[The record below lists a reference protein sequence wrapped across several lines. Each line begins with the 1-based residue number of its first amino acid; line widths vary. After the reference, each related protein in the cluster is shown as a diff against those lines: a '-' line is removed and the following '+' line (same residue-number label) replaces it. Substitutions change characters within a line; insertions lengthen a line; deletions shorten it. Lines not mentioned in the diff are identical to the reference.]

1 MNEKMKKILA
11 GMGVLAA
18 FGLGGS
24 AIAGAQNG
32 SSAEK
37 PAAQSEAGEKGEANE
52 TGEKGEANETEQK
65 VTGADA
71 DRAGKAALKSVG
83 GGKVVSVEKETP
95 EAAAEKPEAGEK
107 PDSAKERAID
117 QKVAY
122 SAEVQTSDGKT
133 VDVSLDDAFNVL
145 GSEQDSEDSNEQAGE
160 SPSQR

>member
-37 PAAQSEAGEKGEANE
+37 PAAQSEAGEKGE
-52 TGEKGEANETEQK
+52 KGEANETEQK
-65 VTGADA
+65 VAGADA
-71 DRAGKAALKSVG
+71 DRAGRAALQSVG
-83 GGKVVSVEKETP
+83 SGKVVSVEKETP

-107 PDSAKERAID
+107 PDSAKEQAID
-117 QKVAY
+117 QKIAY
-122 SAEVQTSDGKT
+122 SVEVQTSDGKT

-145 GSEQDSEDSNEQAGE
+145 GSEQDTEGPNEQAGE

>member
-1 MNEKMKKILA
+1 MNEKMKRILA

-37 PAAQSEAGEKGEANE
+37 PAAQSEAGAKGEAD
-52 TGEKGEANETEQK
+52 ETEQK

-71 DRAGKAALKSVG
+71 DRAGQAALQSVG
-83 GGKVVSVEKETP
+83 SGKVVSVEKETP

-107 PDSAKERAID
+107 PDSAKEQAID

-122 SAEVQTSDGKT
+122 SVEVQTSDGKT

-145 GSEQDSEDSNEQAGE
+145 GSEQDTEGPDEQAGE